1 VVLLCNHHYIRQ
13 QIAWAI
19 LSVFVN
25 GILFDIE
32 TFKLLTLT
40 IMTTILHK
48 ATDRGSA
55 DYGWLKPNYYF
66 SFSQFYNPEK
76 VHFGLLRVLN
86 DDFIAGGGKFATHP
100 HDNME
105 IVTIPF
111 TGALEHKDSTG
122 GHGIIRAGDIQ
133 IMSAGSG
140 VQHSEANA
148 SATEPVTLF
157 QIWVFPKKAN
167 IAPRYDQR
175 TFDINDRI
183 DKWQIIVSPKEEDD
197 ALWINQDARFALT
210 NLSAGKSIIYR
221 NAFEGNGVFLVVI
234 NGSATVN
241 ETILGRRDALGI
253 SGANSFTIAASEDAV
268 LLAIEV
274 PMN

>member
-1 VVLLCNHHYIRQ
+1 M
-13 QIAWAI
+13 
-19 LSVFVN
+19 
-25 GILFDIE
+25 
-32 TFKLLTLT
+32 K
-40 IMTTILHK
+40 TILHK
-48 ATDRGSA
+48 ASERGSA

-66 SFSQFYNPEK
+66 SFSNYYDPQK
-76 VHFGLLRVLN
+76 VQFGLLRVLN
-86 DDFIAGGGKFATHP
+86 DDFIAGGGKFPTHP

-122 GHGIIRAGDIQ
+122 GEGIIKAGDIQ

-148 SATEPVTLF
+148 SDTDPVTLF
-157 QIWVFPKKAN
+157 QVWVFPKVKN
-167 IAPRYDQR
+167 IKPRYDQR
-175 TFDINDRI
+175 TFDINDRNNQ
-183 DKWQIIVSPKEEDD
+183 WQVVVSPRGEDN

-210 NLSAGKSIIYR
+210 NLAAGKTLDYN
-221 NAFEGNGVFLVVI
+221 NAFKGNGVFLVVV
-234 NGSATVN
+234 NGSVKIGDTVLN
-241 ETILGRRDALGI
+241 KRDALGI
-253 SGANSFTIAASEDAV
+253 YDTDSFSITASEDAE